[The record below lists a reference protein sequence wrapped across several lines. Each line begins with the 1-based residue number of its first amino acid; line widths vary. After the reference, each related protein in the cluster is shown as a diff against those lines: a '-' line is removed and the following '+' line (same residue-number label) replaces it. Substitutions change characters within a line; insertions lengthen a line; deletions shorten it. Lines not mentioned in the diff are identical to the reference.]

1 MFRALIV
8 LEKTVRTRYFLK
20 IHLNLMFARARRGN
34 LSKRMTKMD
43 NSLLRRRQVIV
54 LWCGVVLS
62 FFTSMSKILVPGP
75 IIDDLQALGFNA
87 VELSAM
93 AFSYF
98 CTYAVSQLA
107 LGAFSVRYGGVRL
120 MLFGGGCFV
129 LGSVLFPL
137 GSLFPPGWAYWVMFA
152 ARMLTGLGAGT
163 MFPGLAKLL
172 SDLYTGR
179 FALVFSVVMFLG
191 YLGPICGREPVLMLV
206 RLVRWRWAL
215 EILALS
221 SLAVFA
227 ILVIAA
233 RGAVKPVMPGHSLEA
248 LGRVF
253 GNGRNLLIFLASSV
267 IYGAFYV
274 LPAMVGQ
281 KCLTDSGMSK
291 VGAERLMMAQG
302 VMIALFNLGTV
313 MLLKLFGGY
322 RKLLFLFS
330 ILCGLSGSIL
340 GVAAFQLGLPL
351 STVVAAFFLVATPA
365 CFFSLQ
371 SLIVKEMNP
380 PEIAGLSISMLNFS
394 AFVLIAACQPVAG
407 VLLHRYEAAA
417 KRTADV
423 ISYPPEAYRD
433 IFIFFVVLEA
443 IGFVCALFVPETKP
457 KKAPDA

>member
-1 MFRALIV
+1 
-8 LEKTVRTRYFLK
+8 
-20 IHLNLMFARARRGN
+20 
-34 LSKRMTKMD
+34 MD
-43 NSLLRRRQVIV
+43 DLQLRRRQVIV

-120 MLFGGGCFV
+120 MLFGGSCFV
-129 LGSVLFPL
+129 LGSLLFPL
-137 GSLFPPGWAYWVMFA
+137 GSLCPAGIAYWLMFA

-163 MFPGLAKLL
+163 LFPGLAKLL
-172 SDLYTGR
+172 SDLYSGR
-179 FALVFSVVMFLG
+179 FALVFGVVMFLG

-206 RLVRWRWAL
+206 KLVRWRWAL

-221 SLAVFA
+221 SLAAFA
-227 ILVIAA
+227 VLLIAS
-233 RGAVKPVMPGHSLEA
+233 RGAVKPVMPGHSLAA
-248 LGRVF
+248 LGKVF
-253 GNGRNLLIFLASSV
+253 GSGRNLLIFMASSV

-274 LPAMVGQ
+274 LPAMAGQ
-281 KCLTDSGMSK
+281 KCLTDCGMTK

-302 VMIALFNLGTV
+302 VMIALVNLGTV
-313 MLLKLFGGY
+313 MLLRLFGGY
-322 RKLLFLFS
+322 RKLLLLS
-330 ILCGLSGSIL
+330 SLVCGLAGAIL
-340 GVAAFQLGLPL
+340 GTAAFQLGLPL
-351 STVVAAFFLVATPA
+351 AAVVTAFVLVAVPA

-371 SLIVKEMNP
+371 SLIVKELNP
-380 PEIAGLSISMLNFS
+380 PELGGLSISMLNFC

-417 KRTADV
+417 TRTAEV
-423 ISYPPEAYRD
+423 LTYPPAAYRD
-433 IFIFFVVLEA
+433 IFGFFVVLEI
-443 IGFVCALFVPETKP
+443 IGIVCALFVPETKP
-457 KKAPDA
+457 KNLEKR